1 MNGNAMKARRLKVA
15 LIREELVAI
24 TGDFAKAV
32 ILNQMLYWSERVD
45 DFDSFIAA
53 ENKRAESHGL
63 PTSDATDGWFY
74 KTADELSD
82 ETMLGQSAVNMRRHI
97 KALENMGFISERNN
111 PKYQWDKTKQYRV
124 NLIEIV
130 DALAEKGYALNDY
143 RVQIDLPNL
152 RNGSYILKVYT
163 NNLKVDK
170 LQNVGAIPE
179 TTTETTNREEYVP
192 ELSVSGKSPRH
203 EYGQYKNVMLTD
215 KDMDKIKAE
224 YPDDWQ
230 ERIERLSEYM
240 ASKGT
245 KYKNHLAT
253 IRAWA
258 RKDASKPT
266 EKPKD
271 DPYENYTIRW

>member
-1 MNGNAMKARRLKVA
+1 MNSNVIRSRRLKVA
-15 LIREELVAI
+15 IIREELVAI

-74 KTADELSD
+74 KTAEELSD
-82 ETMLGQSAVNMRRHI
+82 ETLLGQSVANMRRHI
-97 KALENMGFISERNN
+97 KALEDMGFISERNN
-111 PKYQWDKTKQYRV
+111 PKYQWDRTKQYRV

-130 DALAEKGYALNDY
+130 DALAEKGYTLNGY
-143 RVQIDLPNL
+143 RVQIDFRNL
-152 RNGSYILKVYT
+152 RNGSYILKVYA
-163 NNLKVDK
+163 NNLKADK
-170 LQNVGAIPE
+170 FQNVSAIPE

-215 KDMDKIKAE
+215 KDMDKLKAE

>member
-1 MNGNAMKARRLKVA
+1 MSSNVIRSRRLKVA
-15 LIREELVAI
+15 IIREEFVAI

-74 KTADELSD
+74 KTAEELAD
-82 ETMLGQSAVNMRRHI
+82 ETMLGLSAANMRRHI
-97 KALENMGFISERNN
+97 KALVDMGLISERSN
-111 PKYQWDKTKQYRV
+111 PKYRWDRTKQYRV
-124 NLIEIV
+124 NLVEV
-130 DALAEKGYALNDY
+130 VRALAGKGYVLQGYKTEVPFFKTKNENH
-143 RVQIDLPNL
+143 DLKIQTP
-152 RNGSYILKVYT
+152 
-163 NNLKVDK
+163 
-170 LQNVGAIPE
+170 QNVSAIPE
-179 TTTETTNREEYVP
+179 TTTEITNRDEYVP
-192 ELSVSGKSPRH
+192 ELSVSGKSSRH

-215 KDMDKIKAE
+215 KDMDKLKAE

-240 ASKGT
+240 ASKGA

-258 RKDASKPT
+258 RKDASKPN

>member
-1 MNGNAMKARRLKVA
+1 MKHIFDVEIATQYGIHAAILLENLGFWVRHSEANNAHFHDGHYWTFNSQRAYKELFPYMSKYQIENAFHK
-15 LIREELVAI
+15 LIDEGLVI
-24 TGDFAKAV
+24 TG
-32 ILNQMLYWSERVD
+32 NY
-45 DFDSFIAA
+45 
-53 ENKRAESHGL
+53 N
-63 PTSDATDGWFY
+63 
-74 KTADELSD
+74 KTALDRTLWY
-82 ETMLGQSAVNMRRHI
+82 TL
-97 KALENMGFISERNN
+97 
-111 PKYQWDKTKQYRV
+111 T
-124 NLIEIV
+124 
-130 DALAEKGYALNDY
+130 EKGRSTLKLSE
-143 RVQIDLPNL
+143 IDLSKNQ
-152 RNGSYILKVYT
+152 NGFRKNEEPIPYINTDV
-163 NNLKVDK
+163 NPDK
-170 LQNVGAIPE
+170 D
-179 TTTETTNREEYVP
+179 VP
-192 ELSVSGKSPRH
+192 EPTVLGKSPRH

-215 KDMDKIKAE
+215 KDMDKLKAE

>member
-1 MNGNAMKARRLKVA
+1 MKHIFDVDVATQYGVNAAILFENIGFWVHYNRTNQNNYHDGTYWTFNSRKAL
-15 LIREELVAI
+15 RELFPYMGDKQLRNATQTLVDAELLI
-24 TGDFAKAV
+24 TG
-32 ILNQMLYWSERVD
+32 NYN
-45 DFDSFIAA
+45 
-53 ENKRAESHGL
+53 EN
-63 PTSDATDGWFY
+63 FY
-74 KTADELSD
+74 DRTLWY
-82 ETMLGQSAVNMRRHI
+82 
-97 KALENMGFISERNN
+97 AL
-111 PKYQWDKTKQYRV
+111 T
-124 NLIEIV
+124 
-130 DALAEKGYALNDY
+130 EKGYSIWRNANSTFAQKTNESCRKGEPIPD
-143 RVQIDLPNL
+143 IKPN
-152 RNGSYILKVYT
+152 IKP
-163 NNLKVDK
+163 DK
-170 LQNVGAIPE
+170 GTPSTA
-179 TTTETTNREEYVP
+179 
-192 ELSVSGKSPRH
+192 VSGKSPRH

-215 KDMDKIKAE
+215 KDMDKLKAE